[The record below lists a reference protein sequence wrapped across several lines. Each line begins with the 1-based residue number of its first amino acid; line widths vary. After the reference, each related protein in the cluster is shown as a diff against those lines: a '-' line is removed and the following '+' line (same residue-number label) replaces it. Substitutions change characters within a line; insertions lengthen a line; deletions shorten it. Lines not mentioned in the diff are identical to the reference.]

1 MTHVCTTHKRLAL
14 ALAALSFF
22 FLAACGGGGDGGNSF
37 FAAPPGS
44 ISGVATKGPVS
55 GATVK
60 AFAVSSGVAGRQIG
74 IATTDANGAFTMAIG
89 DHAGAVMLQ
98 LTGGTY
104 TDEATGTTMPMAS
117 VDGMTAVLPGIVA
130 GRDTTGIQMT
140 PLTTMAQAISPS
152 KSIFQHRRPLII
164 AAIGRSAGAMS
175 VRANQGAQLL
185 PASSP

>member
-22 FLAACGGGGDGGNSF
+22 FLAACGGGGDGGNPF

-74 IATTDANGAFTMAIG
+74 IATTDANGAFTMAID

-117 VDGMTAVLPGIVA
+117 VDGMTASSACWRTATISSSVRLPVN
-130 GRDTTGIQMT
+130 TSSWVT
-140 PLTTMAQAISPS
+140 PASAAHPS
-152 KSIFQHRRPLII
+152 HRRST
-164 AAIGRSAGAMS
+164 AGEGRRSTEVVRQVHDSRLRAGA
-175 VRANQGAQLL
+175 L
-185 PASSP
+185 